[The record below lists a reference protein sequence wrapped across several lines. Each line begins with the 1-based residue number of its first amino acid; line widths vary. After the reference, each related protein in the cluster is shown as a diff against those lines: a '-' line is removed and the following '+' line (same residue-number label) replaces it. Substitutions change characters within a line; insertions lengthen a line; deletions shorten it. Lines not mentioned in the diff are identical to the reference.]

1 MFSRSK
7 TFLRSIHT
15 VNSIL
20 QGDYK
25 EALSTIEASNQDS
38 GKHKAELFLQIAEQ
52 ALHKVLNM
60 EVCEEIEKDL
70 NRRITELR
78 KESPE
83 ELEKQQEKYESL
95 IHLSHGEGIEKN
107 IRILLFQAGV
117 DAGKNIN
124 QT

>member
-1 MFSRSK
+1 MFSRSQK
-7 TFLRSIHT
+7 FLRSIHT

-25 EALSTIEASNQDS
+25 EALSTIGASNQDS
-38 GKHKAELFLQIAEQ
+38 GKHKSELFLQIAEQ

-60 EVCEEIEKDL
+60 EVCEEIEKYL
-70 NRRITELR
+70 NKRITELR

-95 IHLSHGEGIEKN
+95 ILLSASEGIRTNMK
-107 IRILLFQAGV
+107 IFLIQAGV
-117 DAGKNIN
+117 DAGKIN